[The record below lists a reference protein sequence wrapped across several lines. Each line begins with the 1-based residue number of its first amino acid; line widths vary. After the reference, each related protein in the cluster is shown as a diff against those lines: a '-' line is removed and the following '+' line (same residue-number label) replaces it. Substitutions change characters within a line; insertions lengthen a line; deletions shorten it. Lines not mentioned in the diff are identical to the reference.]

1 MSQTKVEAGAIT
13 NDAVGTTEIAN
24 DAVTAAKIANGAVGT
39 TKIASEA
46 VGTTEIANDAVTAAK
61 IATGAVGT
69 TEIAN
74 EAVTSDKMGLGSVYI
89 LHAANAGESSITLA
103 LGSGNYFVEFYYTT
117 HLSFAQNFTMV
128 IDGTNVQTSSA
139 FGDYQGTFYVPMFG
153 AKNNVSGNRTI
164 TCSITNGIGFPNA
177 TVQRCMVKAT
187 RIY

>member
-1 MSQTKVEAGAIT
+1 MSVTQVQTTTIT
-13 NDAVGTTEIAN
+13 NDAVTVDKIADNAVGTSQIADDAVTTAKIADNAIGTTEISAN
-24 DAVTAAKIANGAVGT
+24 AVTAT
-39 TKIASEA
+39 Q
-46 VGTTEIANDAVTAAK
+46 

>member
-24 DAVTAAKIANGAVGT
+24 DAVTAAKIATGAVGT
-39 TKIASEA
+39 TKIASE
-46 VGTTEIANDAVTAAK
+46 
-61 IATGAVGT
+61 AVGT

>member
-1 MSQTKVEAGAIT
+1 MSVTQVQTIGIT
-13 NDAVGTTEIAN
+13 NDAVTADKIATGAVGTTEIAD
-24 DAVTAAKIANGAVGT
+24 DAVTTAKIADN
-39 TKIASEA
+39 A

-74 EAVTSDKMGLGSVYI
+74 AAVTADKMGSGSVSI
-89 LHAANAGESSITLA
+89 LHAANAGASSITLA

-139 FGDYQGTFYVPMFG
+139 FGDYDGTFYVPMFG
-153 AKNNVSGNRTI
+153 AKSDVPGSRTI
-164 TCSITNGIGFPNA
+164 TCSITNGLGFPNA
-177 TVQRCMVKAT
+177 GAQRCMVKAT
-187 RIY
+187 RVY